1 MIDLWF
7 GLICAVGG
15 IIAGYTY
22 GRYPAMFQR
31 PVVLRTIPKEEAK
44 EMILNY
50 FKNDE
55 EKWTS
60 DVIFDLALDVDLVLT
75 ILDEL
80 RQEGKIEPRVL
91 SGG

>member
-22 GRYPAMFQR
+22 GRYPYKFHK
-31 PVVLRTIPKEEAK
+31 PIVLRTIPKEEAK
-44 EMILNY
+44 ELILDY
-50 FKNDE
+50 FKNNE
-55 EKWTS
+55 GKWTS
-60 DVIFDLALDVDLVLT
+60 DVIFDLELSVDLVLT
-75 ILDEL
+75 ALDEL

-91 SGG
+91 SEV